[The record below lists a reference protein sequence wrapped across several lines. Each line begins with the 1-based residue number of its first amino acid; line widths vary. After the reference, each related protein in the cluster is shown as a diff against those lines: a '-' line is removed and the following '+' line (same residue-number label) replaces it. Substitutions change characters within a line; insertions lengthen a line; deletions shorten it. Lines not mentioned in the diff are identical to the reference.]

1 MLTLCQAFTLTTNI
15 CIKKNLKTIQNERV
29 VTIAFGIVFWDR
41 IVPVFYFVNFGSF
54 QVYRSKF
61 EAARASSTVHIQP
74 IQGKTGRYTN

>member
-1 MLTLCQAFTLTTNI
+1 MFSMLTLCQAFTLTTNI
-15 CIKKNLKTIQNERV
+15 CNKKNLKTIQNERV

-74 IQGKTGRYTN
+74 I